1 MFKKVIIILFC
12 FIFLFLALP
21 QKIFAEGEFLIDTEV
36 EYFLND
42 DGTTRVTHNM
52 TLENVYATI
61 YAKSYTLKL
70 QNIEPLNIMAFQG
83 STKLNVN
90 ETRIENG
97 IDLQVEFPDDLV
109 GQGAKRNFSLIFD
122 VNDFAVRTGE
132 VWEISIPKLEFPENY
147 RNYSVIISVPIK
159 LGTEAYIP
167 PEPMNRQTVSG
178 RNTLVFNKEMVSK
191 SGMSAGFGEFQIFS
205 FDLNYHLENPLN
217 QSAETELAIPPDT
230 AFQKLYYTSFNEKP
244 ESIRI
249 DADGNWMALYK
260 LKARER
266 KDIKVMGFVQIY
278 AKERNFAIPDREVLN
293 NNLTASEYWQTTDP
307 AIVNLAKELKTP
319 KAIYEYVVKT
329 LTYDYERVKPNEQRL
344 GAVNALKNPK
354 NAICMEFTDL
364 FIAIARA
371 AGIPARGI
379 DGYAYTENPE
389 IQPLSLVADV
399 LHSWPE
405 YWDSDRGIWVPVDP
419 TWGSTTGGI
428 DYFSKL
434 DLRHFTFVVHGQ
446 DPNKP
451 YPPGSYKLG
460 ANPQKD
466 VFVNFAKLPE
476 IKTSDIKITAN
487 IIRKIPL
494 IGAEI
499 EVTLY
504 NPGPVAL
511 YNITPTVFFDDEK
524 NLFNTIDVITPF
536 NSTKFSFRIPF
547 TFLGT
552 KTPEKIVIIAGEKR
566 LEVPSYKSSVIIT
579 SLVTLFIILLLIAIF
594 IIFRLK
600 RIAIKERLSKIK
612 NAITFKKVS
621 QEDK

>member
-1 MFKKVIIILFC
+1 MMFKKALLLLLIFLSILF
-12 FIFLFLALP
+12 ILP
-21 QKIFAEGEFLIDTEV
+21 RKIFAEGEFITDSEV
-36 EYFLND
+36 EYYLND

-52 TLENVYATI
+52 TLENVYATL

-70 QNIEPLNIMAFQG
+70 ENIEPLNIKAYQG
-83 STKLNVN
+83 NEILSVN
-90 ETRIENG
+90 ETRQDNTVNLE
-97 IDLQVEFPDDLV
+97 VEFPDTLV
-109 GQGAKRNFSLIFD
+109 GKGEKRNFSLVFN
-122 VNDFAVRTGE
+122 VTDFAVRTGE
-132 VWEISIPKLEFPENY
+132 IWEISIPKLIMPESY
-147 RNYSVIISVPIK
+147 RNYSVIISVPSK
-159 LGTEAYIP
+159 LGNEAYIS
-167 PEPMNRQTVSG
+167 PEPQTRQSVSG
-178 RNTLVFNKEMVSK
+178 RNTLVFNKEMVAK
-191 SGMSAGFGEFQIFS
+191 SGISAGFGEFQIFS

-230 AFQKLYYTSFNEKP
+230 AFQKLYYTSFNDKP

-293 NNLTASEYWQTTDP
+293 NNLTTSEYWQTTDT
-307 AIVNLAKELKTP
+307 AIVNLAQELKTP
-319 KAIYEYVVKT
+319 QNIYDYVVKT
-329 LTYDYERVKPNEQRL
+329 LVYDYERVKPNEQRL

-405 YWDSDRGIWVPVDP
+405 YWDSDRGVWIQIDP

-547 TFLGT
+547 TLLGT

-600 RIAIKERLSKIK
+600 RI
-612 NAITFKKVS
+612 
-621 QEDK
+621 